1 MAYGYQMAPKDDR
14 LVAHTESTV
23 EMLTGGISGA
33 GAIVNAFP
41 SRRSPSPCTSL
52 NYLIGLVHSAVPPG
66 VVSWGRVPSIRPKM
80 QGYDQGIA
88 RCTIRDCQE

>member
-33 GAIVNAFP
+33 GALVNAFP
-41 SRRSPSPCTSL
+41 SRRSLFVLLLALMPSCFD
-52 NYLIGLVHSAVPPG
+52 A
-66 VVSWGRVPSIRPKM
+66 
-80 QGYDQGIA
+80 
-88 RCTIRDCQE
+88 